1 MNNCTKTTWNSS
13 KKSFILNRT
22 LIWSQILSVIF
33 LWLTKKKMRITTVLT
48 PYKLWSDQISIKSS
62 FQGNHSKISLQPHLQ
77 GSNFSS
83 NSKIVTKMK
92 KKETICHQEMISG
105 ILLNQIPKSKS
116 LDNNSNDLKM
126 SSRPLALKILIS
138 KKPYKQKISNYMN
151 FNQMVTVDSHLWRI
165 KTKYLRYKRQP
176 MKKSHSIWKKKLE
189 TLWMR

>member
-62 FQGNHSKISLQPHLQ
+62 FQGNHSKMSPRPLLQ
-77 GSNFSS
+77 GSNFFS
-83 NSKIVTKMK
+83 NLKIVTKMK
-92 KKETICHQEMISG
+92 RKETICHQEMISG

-138 KKPYKQKISNYMN
+138 KKPYKRKISNYMN
-151 FNQMVTVDSHLWRI
+151 FNQMVTVDSLWWRI
-165 KTKYLRYKRQP
+165 KTKSLR
-176 MKKSHSIWKKKLE
+176 
-189 TLWMR
+189 